1 MSAMIGAAISTEPPT
16 DRDGDLVSP
25 ARIATYSNPP
35 SAPNPILPSKL
46 RLKTVNAGASVLNG
60 WYAGRCPV
68 ASPMNGSRSTAPN
81 TSSMNTPPTLC
92 THLPTDSPIVE
103 ATTIAASIT
112 IDDSVTNQL
121 LDVIH
126 AARGPI
132 AYER

>member
-1 MSAMIGAAISTEPPT
+1 MSAMIGAAINTERPT

-46 RLKTVNAGASVLNG
+46 RLKTVNAGALVLNG
-60 WYAGRCPV
+60 WYTGRWPV
-68 ASPMNGSRSTAPN
+68 ASPMNGSTSTAPN

-92 THLPTDSPIVE
+92 THLPTDNPIVD
-103 ATTIAASIT
+103 ATTIADKMT
-112 IDDSVTNQL
+112 TDDSVTNQL

-126 AARGPI
+126 AALGPI
-132 AYER
+132 AYDR